1 MEHPQLDSSDL
12 DRMAHNRL
20 PAHNVAAQIKSRA
33 FMQQSHAG
41 IFTVWLL
48 LTLVNLYFHQL
59 IPLDETRYASVAWDM
74 WVRHD
79 WLVPHLNGIPY
90 HHKPPLLFWIDNLGW
105 ALFGVNELWL
115 MMVSPLCALFS
126 LYALSSLAG
135 RLWPGDIDAMR
146 KAPWLLLGTL
156 IWGAYLNSS
165 MFDMLL
171 GLCVLVAMIGLV
183 EAAKRLVWKHW
194 ALYGLGCGF
203 GLLAKGPV
211 VFMHI
216 LAPFLLGLFWSETAK
231 REPAKWYLQGAIAL
245 AVGISIGLA
254 WAVPAVLN
262 AGNAFGGT
270 LLWHQTADRVV
281 NSFAHRRPLWWYLEL
296 APLILFPWFFW
307 PRFWQ
312 VICRKEL
319 FADPAIRF
327 CAIWFIAGIVGFSA
341 ISGKQVHYLLPL
353 MPALA
358 LLMSRALTARAPA
371 DLRIG
376 DFLPFVVICLFG
388 LSLLLLPMIP
398 NLKLYQWL
406 QNRQIW
412 WPLAIIATGVAG
424 IALKTKTRR
433 LTPYSLSASV
443 IILLMTSIA
452 GFFSSTGN
460 AFHLND
466 AATHL
471 QKYLKAGEPI
481 AWAGKYEGQFL
492 FLLRLKEPMP
502 VIQYSDI
509 PQWLDEHLKG
519 HVISIDASPNPP
531 IKGLALKTDYVQ
543 HYREDWLIV
552 RSKPR
557 FENLP

>member
-1 MEHPQLDSSDL
+1 MEHPHFDASDS
-12 DRMAHNRL
+12 
-20 PAHNVAAQIKSRA
+20 VAMPQAIMR
-33 FMQQSHAG
+33 SHAG
-41 IFTVWLL
+41 IFTAWLL
-48 LTLVNLYFHQL
+48 LTVVNLGFHRL

-115 MMVSPLCALFS
+115 LLVSPLCALAS
-126 LYALSSLAG
+126 LYALSYLAG
-135 RLWPGDIDAMR
+135 QLWPGNQQAMR
-146 KAPWLLLGTL
+146 MAPWLLFGSL

-171 GLCVLVAMIGLV
+171 GLCVLAAMIGLV
-183 EAAKRLVWKHW
+183 KASKNLDWRHW
-194 ALYGLGCGF
+194 AWYALGCGF

-216 LAPFLLGLFWSETAK
+216 LAPFLLGLFWSDTAK
-231 REPAKWYLQGAIAL
+231 RDPGKWYLQGGIAL
-245 AVGISIGLA
+245 VIGIAIGLA

-262 AGNAFGGT
+262 AGDAFGGT

-296 APLILFPWFFW
+296 SPMILFPWFFW

-312 VICRKEL
+312 AVCRKEL
-319 FADPAIRF
+319 FADPAVRF
-327 CAIWFIAGIVGFSA
+327 CAIWFFAGILGFSA

-358 LLMSRALTARAPA
+358 LLTSRALTSRAPA
-371 DLRIG
+371 GLRLG
-376 DFLPFVVICLFG
+376 DFLPFVVIGLFG
-388 LSLLLLPMIP
+388 LGLLLLPMLP
-398 NLKLYQWL
+398 NVKTYHWL

-412 WPLAIIATGVAG
+412 WPLAIIATSIAG
-424 IALKTKTRR
+424 IVLKTQSRR

-443 IILLMTSIA
+443 IVVLMTSLA

-466 AATHL
+466 AAA
-471 QKYLKAGEPI
+471 QFEKYLKAGEPI
-481 AWAGKYEGQFL
+481 AWAGKYDGQFL
-492 FLLRLKEPMP
+492 FLLRLKEPMT
-502 VIQYSDI
+502 VIQPKDM
-509 PQWLDEHLKG
+509 PQWLNAHPHG
-519 HVISIDASPNPP
+519 HVVSIGPSQNPVNKR
-531 IKGLALKTDYVQ
+531 IRLQTDYVQ
-543 HYREDWLIV
+543 PYREEWLIV
-552 RSKPR
+552 QS
-557 FENLP
+557 LPNA